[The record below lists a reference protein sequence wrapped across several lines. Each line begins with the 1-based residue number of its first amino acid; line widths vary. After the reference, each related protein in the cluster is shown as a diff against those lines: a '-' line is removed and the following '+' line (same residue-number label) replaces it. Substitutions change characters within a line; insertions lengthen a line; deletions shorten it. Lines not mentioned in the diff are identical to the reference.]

1 MYGNIGSLYCSL
13 EAHIVLKVNIV
24 QKQTSILIEKDQIC
38 GYQMQGCR
46 EIVFDEVSINVKSE
60 MNK

>member
-1 MYGNIGSLYCSL
+1 MYGNTGSLYCAL

-38 GYQMQGCR
+38 GYQMQGCG